1 MIKSRKKEIPM
12 QDEIIPPIHD
22 GQPGRD
28 DFMIVIKPNDRMSDE
43 EVLERMNQLYGEYT
57 LYWNEYAKRTQR
69 GKKGTNESS
78 TKRVM
83 SDGRGGVYEI

>member
-12 QDEIIPPIHD
+12 QDEIIPPIYD
-22 GQPGRD
+22 GQPNRN
-28 DFMIVIKPNDRMSDE
+28 DFMVVMKPNDKMTDQ
-43 EVLERMNQLYGEYT
+43 EVLERMNQLYGEYI

-69 GKKGTNESS
+69 EKKG

-83 SDGRGGVYEI
+83 SDGRGGVYEV